1 MSGLA
6 LRLTARLDA
15 PAQRRQAWR
24 MSLPDDEARRAGQIA
39 AIASKADREAFAA
52 LFAYYAPRV
61 KGQAMRFG
69 LSADVAEDVAQETML
84 SVWRRASQFDP
95 ARGTASAWV
104 FTIAVNARTDRLRRD
119 SRMNNAAPLD
129 GAALEIAAPPAAG
142 ESLDGARLATLI
154 ETLPPEQRRVV
165 MMAFFRDASQSEI
178 ARALGTPLGTVKSR
192 LRLALAKL
200 REALGETS

>member
-6 LRLTARLDA
+6 LRRAARLDA

-39 AIASKADREAFAA
+39 AIAARADREAFAA

-69 LSADVAEDVAQETML
+69 LPADIAEDVAQETML
-84 SVWRRASQFDP
+84 SVWRRAGQFDP
-95 ARGTASAWV
+95 ARGNASAWV

-119 SRMNNAAPLD
+119 ARLNNAAPLD
-129 GAALEIAAPPAAG
+129 GAALDIAGPPASE
-142 ESLDGARLATLI
+142 ESLDGARLAALV
-154 ETLPPEQRRVV
+154 ESLPPEQRRVV
-165 MMAFFRDASQSEI
+165 MMTFFRDASQSEI

-200 REALGETS
+200 REALGETP